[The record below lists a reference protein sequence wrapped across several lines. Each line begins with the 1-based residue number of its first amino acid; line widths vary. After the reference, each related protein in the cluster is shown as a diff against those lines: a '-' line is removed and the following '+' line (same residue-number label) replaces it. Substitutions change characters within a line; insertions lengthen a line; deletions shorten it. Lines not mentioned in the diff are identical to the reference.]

1 MRFQRRPGT
10 SGSTVHMG
18 ATRPLGPSGT
28 EASTC
33 GFVWF
38 RAVSSRA
45 VSASLLNSA
54 HKSSAIPRP
63 PHIQPA
69 THGSRERLAV
79 SVPLVA
85 RRSTTTPVRS
95 RRPSRCLRFA
105 SHMVRTWPAVE
116 IARDL
121 QRRCRS
127 ASASRLARS
136 RTARPQCLTP
146 PGPHALHAGSIAAA
160 AQLALRRPL
169 PAAARDNLA
178 WSLPGSTARA
188 SASPARAC
196 PAMRLLRTRLCPRSL
211 RRAARW
217 LRRGGRSAGTPPAAC
232 TPPHEAE
239 PRVKTPSAPSAY
251 THVAPAGPNWPYCV
265 ALFACAVCPRVPS
278 WSVMQL
284 MC

>member
-28 EASTC
+28 EATTC
-33 GFVWF
+33 GF
-38 RAVSSRA
+38 RMVSCGFIPSGFSQPA
-45 VSASLLNSA
+45 QLCPQ
-54 HKSSAIPRP
+54 SSAIPRP

-178 WSLPGSTARA
+178 WRLPGRTARA
-188 SASPARAC
+188 SASPPRAR
-196 PAMRLLRTRLCPRSL
+196 
-211 RRAARW
+211 
-217 LRRGGRSAGTPPAAC
+217 
-232 TPPHEAE
+232 
-239 PRVKTPSAPSAY
+239 
-251 THVAPAGPNWPYCV
+251 
-265 ALFACAVCPRVPS
+265 
-278 WSVMQL
+278 
-284 MC
+284 